1 LFRLFFY
8 LRQNL
13 NRFKV
18 QLAQNKSQAA
28 GFVESSYNIARRLF
42 TRKHSGQIEMVES

>member
-1 LFRLFFY
+1 LNYFPNLSSRIV
-8 LRQNL
+8 LRNEK
-13 NRFKV
+13 R
-18 QLAQNKSQAA
+18 QAA